1 VTERRTATGRC
12 SLMGSRGQRGVTYL
26 VVLFLVALVGMG
38 LAALGTVWSTDV
50 QREKER
56 ELLFI
61 GEQFGVALQRYYE
74 ASPATKTYPR
84 RLEDLLEDRRHLVP
98 RRYLRQIFVDPLT
111 GHRDWVVVTAGDQIV
126 AVHSR
131 SQAMPIVHN
140 GFPPEWEAF
149 ANAHAHAEWIFS
161 PLNPRIGTVVSSA
174 VREFQG
180 SRPGNNGGSLP
191 SALPVSSLQDSVE
204 SPKQ

>member
-1 VTERRTATGRC
+1 MTERPTATGRC
-12 SLMGSRGQRGVTYL
+12 RLADRRGQSGVTYL

-38 LAALGTVWSTDV
+38 LAALGTVWATDV

-74 ASPATKTYPR
+74 ASPAIKAYPR

-98 RRYLRQIFVDPLT
+98 RRHLRQIFVDPLT
-111 GHRDWVVVTAGDQIV
+111 GQRDWVVVMAGDQIV

-131 SQAMPIVHN
+131 SQAAPIVRN

-149 ANAHAHAEWIFS
+149 SNAHAHAEWIFS
-161 PLNPRIGTVVSSA
+161 PLVPRIGPVVSSA

-180 SRPGNNGGSLP
+180 SQPGNDDGTLP
-191 SALPVSSLQDSVE
+191 PALPVSPLQDSIE

>member
-1 VTERRTATGRC
+1 MTEQRTAIGRC
-12 SLMGSRGQRGVTYL
+12 RLASRRSQCGVTYL

-38 LAALGTVWSTDV
+38 LAALGTVWTTDA

-74 ASPATKTYPR
+74 ASPAIKTYPR
-84 RLEDLLEDRRHLVP
+84 RLEDLLEDRRHPAP

-111 GHRDWVVVTAGDQIV
+111 GQRDWVVVMAGDQIV

-131 SQAMPIVHN
+131 SQAVPIVRH
-140 GFPPEWEAF
+140 GFPPEWETY

-161 PLNPRIGTVVSSA
+161 PLIPRLGPVVSSA

-180 SRPGNNGGSLP
+180 SQSDNNGGTQP
-191 SALPVSSLQDSVE
+191 AALPASPLQDSIE
-204 SPKQ
+204 PPKQ